1 MDKYFKYLLVA
12 LIPCVFYYGFY
23 FKYGI
28 NAPFADDWSV
38 IVGLVIHFFYAQESF
53 LDKFLLLFAQCNEH
67 RELFLSIISV
77 TQFAILGHINFFYL
91 NLIGGLSSLG
101 ILIILYKI
109 LKRYRHPEWLIIPI
123 SFTLFNLSY
132 FHNLYWPVS
141 ALQHNV
147 VVFLI
152 VSTLCV
158 LDYSQGGIKSFLLAT
173 FIAFVALFSSGN
185 GFIVYIAATPLI
197 FRYLKLYRILWF
209 FSGAFFFLL
218 YIFKYEHP
226 VQRGNFLSN
235 VFLFKGILGN
245 FFAYWGA
252 FASSFFESGS
262 AWIEPVCIA
271 IGVLVFFTFMYKF
284 WINRKDFFQDQ
295 KDYRFKLSLFIFLLC
310 TVGIYSLARAN
321 MPISNV
327 FESRYAI
334 NTTLILLLYILFF
347 DNFIYHKLKFAIIGC
362 IISFFF
368 FSYVNHLID
377 LVNFTN
383 MTSGSVIK
391 HSIQK
396 REHYFFRDSS
406 NKKIDLS
413 APTLKNLGQL
423 AKPIVNFTA
432 ILPSSVKYVNDAI
445 NLTFSHKIYSLDP
458 DLAKISQ
465 VIQQNKYDTLQ
476 GSNQFKLG
484 EFEFDIN
491 SAHFSYTGLKVKGR
505 ILNGTD
511 GYYLVFENGQHQNWV
526 FNMYWREI
534 DRRKQLTHW
543 DGIYLRNLS
552 GTVPFIY
559 LPDDRYV
566 AKIFK
571 IEDGQPTLV
580 GVTPNVSV
588 NGM

>member
-1 MDKYFKYLLVA
+1 MDKYFKYFLVA
-12 LIPCVFYYGFY
+12 LLPCIFYYGFY

-38 IVGLVIHFFYAQESF
+38 IVGLVIHFFHSQESW

-67 RELFLSIISV
+67 RELFLSIITV
-77 TQFAILGHINFFYL
+77 AQFAILGHINFFYL

-101 ILIILYKI
+101 ILIVLYKI

-123 SFTLFNLSY
+123 SFTLFNLAY

-158 LDYSQGGIKSFLLAT
+158 LDYSQGGIKSFLLAN

-185 GFIVYIAATPLI
+185 GFIVYIAAAPLI

-209 FSGAFFFLL
+209 LSGAFFFFL
-218 YIFKYEHP
+218 YINNYEHP
-226 VQRGNFLSN
+226 VQRGNLLSN
-235 VFLFKGILGN
+235 IFLFKGILGN

-262 AWIEPVCIA
+262 VWMEPVCIA
-271 IGVLVFFTFMYKF
+271 IGALVFFTFIYKF

-295 KDYRFKLSLFIFLLC
+295 KDYSFKLSLFVFLLC
-310 TVGIYSLARAN
+310 TVGIYSMARAN

-347 DNFIYHKLKFAIIGC
+347 DNLIYRKFKVVIIGF
-362 IISFFF
+362 IVSFFF

-383 MTSGSVIK
+383 MTSGSAIK

-396 REHYFFRDSS
+396 REHYFFLDSA

-413 APTLKNLGQL
+413 APTLKNLSQL
-423 AKPIVNFTA
+423 GKPIVNFTA

-445 NLTFSHKIYSLDP
+445 HLTFSHQIYALDP
-458 DLAKISQ
+458 DLAEISR

-476 GSNQFKLG
+476 SANKFNLG

-491 SAHFSYTGLKVKGR
+491 SEHFSYRGLKVKGR
-505 ILNGTD
+505 ILHGSD
-511 GYYLVFENGQHQNWV
+511 GYYLVFENAQHLNWI

-534 DRRKQLTHW
+534 DRRKQFTHL

-571 IEDGQPTLV
+571 IEDGVASLV
-580 GVTPNVSV
+580 GVTPNFKV

>member
-1 MDKYFKYLLVA
+1 MDKYFKYLLAA

-38 IVGLVIHFFYAQESF
+38 IVGLVIHFFHAQESF

-67 RELFLSIISV
+67 RELFLSIITV
-77 TQFAILGHINFFYL
+77 TQYAILGHLNFFYL
-91 NLIGGLSSLG
+91 NFIGGLSSFG
-101 ILIILYKI
+101 ILIVLYKI
-109 LKRYRHPEWLIIPI
+109 LKRYQHPEWLIIPI
-123 SFTLFNLSY
+123 SFTLFNLNY

-152 VSTLCV
+152 LSTLCV
-158 LDYSQGGIKSFLLAT
+158 LDYSQGGLRSFLFAM
-173 FIAFVALFSSGN
+173 IISFVALFSSGN
-185 GFIVYIAATPLI
+185 GFIVFIAATPLI
-197 FRYLKLYRILWF
+197 FRYLKVYRVLWF
-209 FSGAFFFLL
+209 LGGVLFFLL
-218 YIFKYEHP
+218 YIYQYEHP
-226 VQRGNFLSN
+226 IQRGNFLSN
-235 VFLFKGILGN
+235 IFLFQGILGN

-252 FASSFFESGS
+252 FASTFFESGS
-262 AWIEPVCIA
+262 SMIEPVCITTG
-271 IGVLVFFTFMYKF
+271 IIVFFTFLYKF
-284 WINRKDFFQDQ
+284 WVNRLDFFQV
-295 KDYRFKLSLFIFLLC
+295 KTDYHFKLSVFIFLLC
-310 TVGIYSLARAN
+310 TVGIYSIARAN
-321 MPISNV
+321 MAISNV

-334 NTTLILLLYILFF
+334 NTTLILLLFILFF
-347 DNFIYHKLKFAIIGC
+347 DKVAYKQYKIGMIGFIT
-362 IISFFF
+362 SFFF
-368 FSYVNHLID
+368 FSYINHLVD

-396 REHYFFRDSS
+396 REHYFFTDSS

-413 APTLKNLGQL
+413 APTLTNLNELG
-423 AKPIVNFTA
+423 KPIVNFTA

-445 NLTFSHKIYSLDP
+445 NLTFSHNIYSLDP
-458 DLAKISQ
+458 DLVEISR

-476 GSNQFKLG
+476 SANKFNLG

-491 SAHFSYTGLKVKGR
+491 SAHFSYRGLKVKGR
-505 ILNGTD
+505 ILNGSD

-552 GTVPFIY
+552 GSVPFIY

-571 IEDGQPTLV
+571 LEDGQATLV
-580 GVTPNVSV
+580 GVTPNFSV